1 MYQSG
6 MGQRRQ
12 RLVIIV
18 VFKASMRGLQLSQLG
33 LDKVLLF
40 GCAAVLDG
48 SLWGF
53 LKSLLFGCCGKSQVL
68 EFVDEFRDP
77 SRGRWTA

>member
-1 MYQSG
+1 M
-6 MGQRRQ
+6 
-12 RLVIIV
+12 IIV

>member
-1 MYQSG
+1 M
-6 MGQRRQ
+6 
-12 RLVIIV
+12 IIV

-33 LDKVLLF
+33 LDEVLLF
-40 GCAAVLDG
+40 GCADVLDG

-53 LKSLLFGCCGKSQVL
+53 FMSFLFGCCGKSQVL

-77 SRGRWTA
+77 GRGRWTA